1 MRKDKKQQK
10 NRSGQQLEFFRPTG
24 EPAKPTTDRISE
36 NSSTGEALFSR
47 LERQRSLTENL
58 LDKIVDYENLKH
70 AFRQVRKNDGS
81 SGVDEMEADLII
93 INHNRS

>member
-10 NRSGQQLEFFRPTG
+10 NRPAPQLEIFSLTG

-47 LERQRSLTENL
+47 LERQRTLTENL
-58 LDKIVDYENLKH
+58 LDKDCRL
-70 AFRQVRKNDGS
+70 
-81 SGVDEMEADLII
+81 
-93 INHNRS
+93 